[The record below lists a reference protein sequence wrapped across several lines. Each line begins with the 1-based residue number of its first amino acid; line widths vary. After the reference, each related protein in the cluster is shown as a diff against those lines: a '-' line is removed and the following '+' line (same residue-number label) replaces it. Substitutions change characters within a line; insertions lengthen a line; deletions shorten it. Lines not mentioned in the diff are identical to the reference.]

1 MPDGVYIKRKMR
13 KAIYSG
19 SVPGRSVTQEDSKRG
34 EKLLRNCTGSSSV
47 VPISFFCIMMF
58 SLHLKSLGTWKSCGS
73 YSGKTSK
80 KILGI
85 CN

>member
-34 EKLLRNCTGSSSV
+34 EKLLRNCTGNFLLLYHAV
-47 VPISFFCIMMF
+47 FF
-58 SLHLKSLGTWKSCGS
+58 
-73 YSGKTSK
+73 TSEK
-80 KILGI
+80 FRFMEEMWFLFRQNFQKDTR
-85 CN
+85 NM